1 MEIQS
6 LYDEQRMELELK
18 EENLKFC
25 MKSLE
30 QRMKDDELREEKLN
44 SRQRLIDE
52 VFEKFNLEEE
62 DWGFCWGE
70 V

>member
-1 MEIQS
+1 
-6 LYDEQRMELELK
+6 MELELK